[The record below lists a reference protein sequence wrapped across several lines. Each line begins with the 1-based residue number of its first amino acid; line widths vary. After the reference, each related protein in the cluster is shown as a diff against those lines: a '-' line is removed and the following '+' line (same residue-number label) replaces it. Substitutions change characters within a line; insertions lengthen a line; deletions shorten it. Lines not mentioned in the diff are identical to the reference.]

1 MSNGRKHC
9 PCFLVPG
16 CFAFAWFLF
25 LVLPGLLGTWH
36 LRASDHLFKLRHAFR
51 GNLHVSPAVVH
62 LDVDN
67 ASIRALGA
75 SVETGSRYEKIIR
88 ILSDA
93 GVKAIACDYIFLTAT
108 EGMISATKDSGS
120 VYYSVAIG
128 PDYSPFPDNHLWHPP
143 ISGNIDVEKKGVT
156 FATCP
161 ELTSVAR
168 GVGHI
173 TCYPDEDGVY
183 RKMAL
188 LIPLK
193 EGFVPALSLRVV
205 CDYLKVTP
213 DRVAVKPGHSITLRG
228 AEFPDGRKKD
238 IQIPVDEQCRIIVNF
253 AGYESNSF
261 AHFSLGNIMG
271 IVEDKTR
278 FDQLK
283 DDIEDSIVIVADI
296 STGKDVGPVPMERVF
311 HRPGL
316 HSNVINSILNGE
328 FVREISTPAALL
340 FDMAVIVLLML
351 IAGRVRAGVSFV
363 VVSLLFFSFFL
374 CLYTAIFLY
383 GDVIMNGTRTSF
395 GIMLSLIAITINK
408 YVQEEKQRVFLRAR
422 FESYFA
428 PELMD
433 KILSSGA
440 ILDAREKKNITILFS
455 DIAGFTK
462 WSATKSPEEI
472 HRTLNEYFKAMTAIV
487 FKHEGTV
494 DKYIGD
500 GLMVFFGDPVDH
512 PDHPLRAVRAA
523 IEMQQ
528 QARELKA
535 RWAAEGGMDLKIRI
549 GINTGDA
556 VVGNMGSEKRVDYT
570 AIGANV
576 NLAQRLESNAP
587 VEGILISRP
596 VYDLVRDS
604 VKTKPAGMIK
614 AKGFDNEIE
623 TFEVVIE
630 PSADNKN

>member
-1 MSNGRKHC
+1 MSNGWKHC

-16 CFAFAWFLF
+16 CFIFAWLLF
-25 LVLPGLLGTWH
+25 LILPGLFGTWH
-36 LRASDHLFKLRHAFR
+36 LRASDHLFKLRHMFR
-51 GNLHVSPAVVH
+51 GNLHVSPAIVH

-67 ASIRALGA
+67 ASIRTLGA

-93 GVKAIACDYIFLTAT
+93 GVKAIAFDYVFLTAT
-108 EGMISATKDSGS
+108 EGMVSATKNSGR
-120 VYYSVAIG
+120 VYYPVAIG
-128 PDYSPFPDNHLWHPP
+128 PDYSPFPDNLLWHPVIP
-143 ISGNIDVEKKGVT
+143 ENIGMDRQGVA
-156 FATCP
+156 FATCN

-183 RKMAL
+183 RKFAL

-193 EGFVPALSLRVV
+193 NGFVPSLSLRVV

-213 DRVAVKPGHSITLRG
+213 DRIAVEPGRSITLCG

-238 IQIPVDEQCRIIVNF
+238 IKIPVDEQCRTIINF
-253 AGYESNSF
+253 AGYESASF
-261 AHFSLGNIMG
+261 AHFSLGKIMG
-271 IVEDKTR
+271 IADDQSR
-278 FDQLK
+278 FELLR
-283 DDIEDSIVIVADI
+283 DDIEDGIVIVADI
-296 STGKDVGPVPMERVF
+296 STAKDVCPVPMERVF

-316 HSNVINSILNGE
+316 HSNVINSILNSE
-328 FVREISTPAALL
+328 FVREISVPVALL
-340 FDMAVIVLLML
+340 FDFAVIAILMF
-351 IAGRVRAGVSFV
+351 IAGRIRSGIRFV
-363 VVSLLFFSFFL
+363 VATLVFFAVFL
-374 CLYTAIFLY
+374 CMYLALFLY

-395 GIMLSLIAITINK
+395 GIVLSLIAITIHK
-408 YVQEEKQRVFLRAR
+408 YVQEEKQRTFLRAR

-433 KILSSGA
+433 KILASGG
-440 ILDAREKKNITILFS
+440 ILDTREKKKITILFS

-462 WSATKSPEEI
+462 WSSTRSPEEI
-472 HRTLNEYFKAMTAIV
+472 HRTLNEYFAAMTAIV
-487 FKHEGTV
+487 FKNEGTV

-500 GLMVFFGDPVDH
+500 GLMVFFGDPVEH
-512 PDHPLRAVRAA
+512 PDHALRAVRAA
-523 IEMQQ
+523 VEMQQ
-528 QARELKA
+528 KARELKTK
-535 RWAAEGGMDLKIRI
+535 WASAGGMELKIRI

-587 VEGILISRP
+587 VEGILISRS
-596 VYDLVRDS
+596 VYDQVRDS
-604 VKTKPAGMIK
+604 VKTKPASMIK
-614 AKGFDNEIE
+614 AKGFDNEVE
-623 TFEVVIE
+623 TFEVII
-630 PSADNKN
+630 